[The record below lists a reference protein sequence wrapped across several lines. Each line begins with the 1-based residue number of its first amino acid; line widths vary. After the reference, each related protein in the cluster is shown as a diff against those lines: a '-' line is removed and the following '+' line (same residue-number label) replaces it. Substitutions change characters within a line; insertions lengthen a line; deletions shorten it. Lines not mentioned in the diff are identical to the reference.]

1 MPFNRMPRVLGH
13 DEATKRSDQQMWP
26 AARAHGVDE
35 LFPGSFFRYRGLIF
49 SGLAIVPARGYW
61 GHGIERLV
69 ATSTSNSSRCT
80 SIDLPEP
87 DCILHPCA
95 LARVF

>member
-1 MPFNRMPRVLGH
+1 MRFKRLPGVPGH
-13 DEATKRSDQQMWP
+13 DDSTRWSFYKMWT
-26 AARAHGVDE
+26 AARNSRADE

-87 DCILHPCA
+87 DCILRPCA
-95 LARVF
+95 LAPVF